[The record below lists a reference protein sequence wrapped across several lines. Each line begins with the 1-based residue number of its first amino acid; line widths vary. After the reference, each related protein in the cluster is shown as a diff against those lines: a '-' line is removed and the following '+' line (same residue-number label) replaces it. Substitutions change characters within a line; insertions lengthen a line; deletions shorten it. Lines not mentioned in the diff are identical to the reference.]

1 VWDDAR
7 ALPEIAGEVPMS
19 KRARPSVSGFTLI
32 ELLVVIA
39 IIAILIGLLL
49 PAVQKVREAANRSR
63 CQNNLK
69 QLGLAVHNYAETG
82 GQLPPSLAAVDN
94 APVPPTIFSDG
105 SAGGYQFEYLPGSGV
120 AFTIRGTPAVPGV
133 TGDQDCTIDE
143 TLFVRCVP
151 SPGAELGK
159 IDLRRRLYTSWKPL
173 LPYLEQ
179 ENLIACLPQVTG
191 AFGDGSVRGAL
202 IENLDPGGDGV
213 IALPEILTGTWLDG
227 ARAALG
233 ALPGDASGRFLCDG
247 SVTPAD
253 DASLVG
259 VLGQVCQE
267 IGMALQLGAG
277 NEMSSELPAVQLDP
291 GAGTAKD
298 VFPSFFDV
306 LLTDEPL
313 GFRGAFFDASG
324 AGRRIATGGFEGLCG
339 LSLQLSMEPRVGSG
353 LCRTLAKAEKLAAA
367 GKDDKVGK
375 PLAKFRSRVEKEKG
389 RAFAE
394 DDADLLQVL
403 SILLEPGA

>member
-1 VWDDAR
+1 
-7 ALPEIAGEVPMS
+7 MS

-69 QLGLAVHNYAETG
+69 QLGLAVHNYAESG

-105 SAGGYQFEYLPGSGV
+105 SAGGYQFEYLPGAGT
-120 AFTIRGTPAVPGV
+120 AFVIRGTPALPGV

-143 TLFVRCVP
+143 TLFVRCQP
-151 SPGAELGK
+151 SPGAELGR
-159 IDLRRRLYTSWKPL
+159 IDLRRRLYTSFKPL

-179 ENLIACLPQVTG
+179 ENVISCLPQVTG
-191 AFGDGSVRGAL
+191 AFGDGSVRTAL
-202 IENLDPGGDGV
+202 IENLDLGGDGV
-213 IALPEILTGTWLDG
+213 LTLPEILTGAWLDP

-233 ALPGDASGRFLCDG
+233 AFPSDVSGRLCDG
-247 SVTPAD
+247 SVTPAE

-267 IGMALQLGAG
+267 IGAALQLGAG
-277 NEMSSELPAVQLDP
+277 NEMPSELPAVQLDP
-291 GAGTAKD
+291 GAGAAKD
-298 VFPSFFDV
+298 VFPAFFDV
-306 LLTDEPL
+306 FLEDPTVRDPL
-313 GFRGAFFDASG
+313 GASD

-353 LCRTLAKAEKLAAA
+353 LCRTLAKANKLVIA
-367 GKDDKVGK
+367 GKEDKAGK
-375 PLAKFRSRVEKEKG
+375 PLEKFRSRVEKEKG

-403 SILLEPGA
+403 SILLEPGS